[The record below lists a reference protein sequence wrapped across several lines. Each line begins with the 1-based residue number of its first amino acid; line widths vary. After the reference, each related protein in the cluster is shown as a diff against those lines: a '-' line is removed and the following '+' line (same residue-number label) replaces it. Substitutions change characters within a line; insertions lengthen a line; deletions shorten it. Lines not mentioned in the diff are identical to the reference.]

1 MNLKKIHFKF
11 ILFSLII
18 IFFIIYYKLNNSFSY
33 SKNEDAKKLM
43 EMSLRELRIAKTLQ
57 NEFLNNKNN
66 NKTAYCD
73 HIKNGIK
80 YFDKIDIRGV
90 DPKQRYEFE
99 IVKYDVEKMK
109 FLHKKACNS

>member
-11 ILFSLII
+11 ILFLLII

-43 EMSLRELRIAKTLQ
+43 EMSLRELKIAKTLQ
-57 NEFLNNKNN
+57 NEFLNN

-90 DPKQRYEFE
+90 DPKQRDEFE

-109 FLHKKACNS
+109 FLYKKACNS

>member
-18 IFFIIYYKLNNSFSY
+18 IFFIIYYNFNNSFSY
-33 SKNEDAKKLM
+33 SKNEDAKKLI

-57 NEFLNNKNN
+57 NEFSNN
-66 NKTAYCD
+66 NKTAYCG
-73 HIKNGIK
+73 HIKLGIK
-80 YFDKIDIRGV
+80 YFDKIDIKGIE
-90 DPKQRYEFE
+90 PNQRYEFE